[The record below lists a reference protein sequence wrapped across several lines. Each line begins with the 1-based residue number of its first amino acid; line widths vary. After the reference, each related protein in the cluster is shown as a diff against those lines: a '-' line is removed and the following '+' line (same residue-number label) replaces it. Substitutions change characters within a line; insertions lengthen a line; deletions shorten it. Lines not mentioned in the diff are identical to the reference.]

1 MFKILSVAVLWFTSF
16 FTLTLSL
23 GFGSDRAFQAG
34 LIGVVIGMLIVAVFV
49 LQSEYTREVFFGA
62 EEDLLLPEGLASF
75 LIGCL
80 TDGIPILLFG
90 LAFLIFIIRQLSIQ

>member
-1 MFKILSVAVLWFTSF
+1 MFRILSVAVLWFTSF

-23 GFGSDRAFQAG
+23 GFQSDQAFQAG
-34 LIGVVIGMLIVAVFV
+34 LMGLIIGLLIVAIFV
-49 LQSEYTREVFFGA
+49 LQSEYTREVFFGS
-62 EEDLLLPEGLASF
+62 EEDLLPPAGLAYF

-90 LAFLIFIIRQLSIQ
+90 LAFLIFLIRQLSIQ